1 MYGRERRR
9 VSADSVEMTQLK
21 AGLTPRQLGTMAT
34 MEQFGWTLKFVR
46 RPMFMPSIP
55 VVFDRGRQRY
65 AVIEEDGSINEDPG
79 FKIRD

>member
-9 VSADSVEMTQLK
+9 VSADTVEMTELK
-21 AGLTPRQLGTMAT
+21 AGCTPQQLATMAT

-46 RPMFMPSIP
+46 RPMFMPPIP
-55 VVFDRGRQRY
+55 IVFDRARQRW
-65 AVIEEDGSINEDPG
+65 AVVEEDGSINENPG